1 MRTTFRIA
9 FIVLYNIAFVCIVFV
24 IAEYGTREVV
34 YGQLGSP
41 SHRTELI
48 LDRWAAFR
56 NNPNYREDGVRVNS
70 QGFRRDQDVSIEK
83 PRDEIRIFLLGG
95 SVAYGAETLYPEVD
109 EHWRRLDNKETI
121 DHYLE
126 SKLNSAYPAKH
137 WEVINAAVKG
147 YALSQDLAI
156 YLSTLQR
163 YRPDYLILLDG
174 VNDVFRM
181 LRFSENENAYSEAG
195 FGEEFDALTKPGSM
209 SLRLMASTWLLNNSA
224 LYRSIR
230 ESVAQR
236 HRIAARRER
245 YKKSVAH
252 SPVIFT
258 DLSPDEQ
265 HQYQAAG
272 SRFDDY
278 LRPVRQIQLLTMHEG
293 TQAVFVLQP
302 HMAVTRKPLTAIETR
317 QFDYWSRLEPLNV
330 YGLRTLYPQLSGRL
344 TAAAAADDYHFV
356 DLTNVFDHSNVQTYT
371 DYCHLTPAGNQ
382 IVADA
387 IFDSLAPLVGP
398 RAADGAR

>member
-1 MRTTFRIA
+1 MRSTLRIGL
-9 FIVLYNIAFVCIVFV
+9 IVLYNVAFVCVAFAV
-24 IAEYGTREVV
+24 AEYGARKVV

-48 LDRWAAFR
+48 MDRWAAFR
-56 NNPNYREDGVRVNS
+56 NNPNYKEDGVRVNAE
-70 QGFRRDQDVSIEK
+70 GFRRDQDVSVAK

-95 SVAYGAETLYPEVD
+95 SVAYGAETLYPEID

-126 SKLNSAYPAKH
+126 NRLNSAFPAKH

-147 YALSQDLAI
+147 YVLGQDLALF
-156 YLSTLQR
+156 LSTLQP

-174 VNDVFRM
+174 VNDMFRM
-181 LRFSENENAYSEAG
+181 LRFSENDDTYVEAG
-195 FGEEFDALTKPGSM
+195 FGEEFDGLTKPGSM
-209 SLRLMASTWLLNNSA
+209 SLRFMASTWLLNNSA

-245 YKKSVAH
+245 YRKSAAR
-252 SPVIFT
+252 SPATFASLT
-258 DLSPDEQ
+258 PEEQ
-265 HQYQAAG
+265 NQYQAAA
-272 SRFDDY
+272 SRLDNY
-278 LRPVRQIQLLTMHEG
+278 LRPVRQIHLLAMLEG

-302 HMAVTRKPLTAIETR
+302 QMAGTRKPLTGIEAR
-317 QFDYWSRLEPLNV
+317 LFDYWTRLEPLDV

-344 TAAAAADDYHFV
+344 TAAAASEGYRFV
-356 DLTNVFDHSNVQTYT
+356 DLTSVFDHANVQTFT

-382 IVADA
+382 IIADA
-387 IFDSLAPLVGP
+387 IFDSLATSVGP
-398 RAADGAR
+398 LAADGAR